1 MKQVLTILA
10 IMAATSVPASLFA
23 AKTTATC
30 SLINPPNSE
39 IKWVFGGN
47 QVIWVKFSNS
57 NVLNVAVE
65 VVCNT
70 LFDQTDKYII
80 LPLSSTKEKKYSI
93 FGNTPISWKFTVSTL
108 SDAASVVG
116 NARWDAY

>member
-1 MKQVLTILA
+1 MQFDKPT
-10 IMAATSVPASLFA
+10 
-23 AKTTATC
+23 K
-30 SLINPPNSE
+30 SE

-93 FGNTPISWKFTVSTL
+93 FGNTPIGWKFTVSTL

>member
-30 SLINPPNSE
+30 CLINPPNSE

-47 QVIWVKFSNS
+47 QVIWVKLKRRNIVSS
-57 NVLNVAVE
+57 E
-65 VVCNT
+65 
-70 LFDQTDKYII
+70 I
-80 LPLSSTKEKKYSI
+80 PL
-93 FGNTPISWKFTVSTL
+93 
-108 SDAASVVG
+108 
-116 NARWDAY
+116 

>member
-47 QVIWVKFSNS
+47 QVIWV
-57 NVLNVAVE
+57 
-65 VVCNT
+65 
-70 LFDQTDKYII
+70 
-80 LPLSSTKEKKYSI
+80 
-93 FGNTPISWKFTVSTL
+93 
-108 SDAASVVG
+108 
-116 NARWDAY
+116 